1 MKSRVILAAFAVLL
15 GFAAC
20 KKQDGNIIIDGQSNN
35 NQLEIF
41 RTDTF
46 TLQAKTVREDSL
58 PGNGI
63 SYTLLGEMHDPILGK
78 SKASLFAKMTIL
90 EPENNFPNSIE
101 PDSAI
106 LYIPMVDGLN
116 FYGNP
121 LTKQRL
127 QVFTLNETINSS
139 RVYYQHENIAV
150 NQQIS
155 SNYFGLMFQQKFDS
169 IGYKKEKLGL
179 KPGLKIKLSAE
190 FARHLMQLPSEA
202 YQSNEGLA
210 KHFQGIAIIPEND
223 ELLPG
228 DGGYA
233 VLDLSNA
240 ISLAYRAKIMLYY
253 NDTSTFVFGFEDKR
267 STVVNQGKVG
277 PYPQVITEQLNSTNQ
292 SFAKTYIQALG
303 GLKTEIQIPYLTN
316 LISTGNVGINKAEIV
331 FYTDGSPNVRQ
342 FAPPRLNLYQPLNAS
357 SDRNRLIDDATQAP
371 ATFGGIYDETRKC
384 YRFTVTRHI
393 QNILNDK
400 HFKSLNTNLGLYL
413 AVPSDNPVIGART
426 GIDHTKTKL
435 IITYTKPN

>member
-1 MKSRVILAAFAVLL
+1 MKSRVLLAIVAILTGL
-15 GFAAC
+15 AAC

-41 RTDTF
+41 RSDTF
-46 TLQAKTVREDSL
+46 TLRAKTTREDSL
-58 PGNGI
+58 PANGI

-78 SKASLFAKMTIL
+78 SKASLFAKMVIL
-90 EPENNFPNSIE
+90 EPENNFPNTIE

-121 LTKQRL
+121 STKQRL
-127 QVFTLNETINSS
+127 QIFPLNETINPS
-139 RVYYQHENIAV
+139 RVYYQHESIAI
-150 NQQIS
+150 NQQIG
-155 SNYFGLMFQQKFDS
+155 SNYFGPMFQQKIDS
-169 IGYKKEKLGL
+169 IGYKKEKMGL

-190 FARHLMQLPSEA
+190 FARSLMQMPLEA

-210 KHFQGIAIIPEND
+210 KHFKGIAIIPEND

-240 ISLAYRAKIMLYY
+240 ISLAYRAKILLYY
-253 NDTSTFVFGFEDKR
+253 NDTNTFVFGCDDKR
-267 STVVNQGKVG
+267 SAILNLGKVG
-277 PYPQVITEQLNSTNQ
+277 PYPQLVNEQLGNSSNAFPT
-292 SFAKTYIQALG
+292 TYIQALG
-303 GLKTEIQIPYLTN
+303 GLKTEIQLPYLQN
-316 LISTGNVGINKAEIV
+316 LIKTGNVGINKAEIV
-331 FYTDGSPNVRQ
+331 FYTDGSPNTRQ
-342 FAPPRLNLYQPLNAS
+342 FAPPRLNLYQPLNAQS
-357 SDRNRLIDDATQAP
+357 NRNRLIDDATQAP
-371 ATFGGIYDETRKC
+371 ASFGGIYDESRKC

-393 QNILNDK
+393 QNILNDQ

-426 GIDHTKTKL
+426 GIDHSKTKL

>member
-1 MKSRVILAAFAVLL
+1 LKSRVILAAFAILL

-127 QVFTLNETINSS
+127 QVFTLNETINNA
-139 RVYYQHENIAV
+139 RVYYQHETIAV

-155 SNYFGLMFQQKFDS
+155 SSYFGLMFQQ
-169 IGYKKEKLGL
+169 
-179 KPGLKIKLSAE
+179 
-190 FARHLMQLPSEA
+190 
-202 YQSNEGLA
+202 
-210 KHFQGIAIIPEND
+210 
-223 ELLPG
+223 
-228 DGGYA
+228 
-233 VLDLSNA
+233 
-240 ISLAYRAKIMLYY
+240 
-253 NDTSTFVFGFEDKR
+253 
-267 STVVNQGKVG
+267 
-277 PYPQVITEQLNSTNQ
+277 
-292 SFAKTYIQALG
+292 
-303 GLKTEIQIPYLTN
+303 N
-316 LISTGNVGINKAEIV
+316 LI
-331 FYTDGSPNVRQ
+331 
-342 FAPPRLNLYQPLNAS
+342 RL
-357 SDRNRLIDDATQAP
+357 D
-371 ATFGGIYDETRKC
+371 
-384 YRFTVTRHI
+384 
-393 QNILNDK
+393 
-400 HFKSLNTNLGLYL
+400 
-413 AVPSDNPVIGART
+413 
-426 GIDHTKTKL
+426 TKK
-435 IITYTKPN
+435 KNWD

>member
-1 MKSRVILAAFAVLL
+1 
-15 GFAAC
+15 
-20 KKQDGNIIIDGQSNN
+20 
-35 NQLEIF
+35 
-41 RTDTF
+41 
-46 TLQAKTVREDSL
+46 
-58 PGNGI
+58 
-63 SYTLLGEMHDPILGK
+63 
-78 SKASLFAKMTIL
+78 
-90 EPENNFPNSIE
+90 
-101 PDSAI
+101 
-106 LYIPMVDGLN
+106 
-116 FYGNP
+116 
-121 LTKQRL
+121 
-127 QVFTLNETINSS
+127 
-139 RVYYQHENIAV
+139 
-150 NQQIS
+150 
-155 SNYFGLMFQQKFDS
+155 
-169 IGYKKEKLGL
+169 
-179 KPGLKIKLSAE
+179 
-190 FARHLMQLPSEA
+190 
-202 YQSNEGLA
+202 
-210 KHFQGIAIIPEND
+210 
-223 ELLPG
+223 
-228 DGGYA
+228 
-233 VLDLSNA
+233 
-240 ISLAYRAKIMLYY
+240 MLYY